1 MRATEAISHNEL
13 PGTVKHMPR
22 TELTRR
28 QMLGLALT
36 SPLLAAIPNVRATQ
50 RVKSSSLDLRSI
62 INSPSAVVP
71 TGGSVDVSGIKL
83 ERQWKGQLCRS
94 RLTNRGRRAVRIKEV
109 VLFDLALPFP
119 PETSLYG
126 EGFQMLSQ
134 TGGTLGKQIDLGNY
148 TDAKHYKMPI
158 PDGARCFYG
167 MMTLSPP
174 GVANHLLSFTSCR
187 RFVGQFYFRPSSL
200 QVVLDTEGL
209 ELKPGEEWDLEE
221 FMFRSGANGEQ
232 LLEQLAG
239 RLAENHAPLRF
250 KKPPAGWCSW
260 YCFGPRVTATQV
272 LENLDF
278 IAKNIPGL
286 KYIQIDDGY
295 QPAMG
300 DWLETGSAFGGN
312 VQGVL
317 KEIRNRGF
325 EPAIWVAPF
334 IAEEKS
340 HIFEQHSDWF
350 VKDAEGRPLPSNR
363 VTFGGWR
370 RGPWYALDGTHP
382 DARKHVEMVFRTMR
396 QEWGCTYFKLDAN
409 FWGAIHGGFFNDPR
423 ATRVEAYRRGMSAIL
438 RGAGD
443 GFILGCNHPIWPS
456 LGLIHG
462 SRSSNDIKRT
472 WDRIETTARQNLSR
486 NWQNERLWWND
497 PDAVVLT
504 GDLSEDEFRFHAT
517 AIYASGG
524 MILSGDDLTK
534 ISTERLGMLKR
545 LLPAT
550 GVAARFEDE
559 SMQVGMMELEDARA
573 MAIFNWKNDRQSISI
588 RLSEPFYITDFWS
601 GESLGR
607 QHGVFAIKDM
617 PAHSAR
623 LLVCKR

>member
-1 MRATEAISHNEL
+1 MRATEAISHDEL

-50 RVKSSSLDLRSI
+50 RAKSSSLDLRSI
-62 INSPSAVVP
+62 INAPSAVVP
-71 TGGSVDVSGIKL
+71 TAGSVDVSGIKL

-109 VLFDLALPFP
+109 VLFDLALSFP
-119 PETSLYG
+119 SETSLYG

-174 GVANHLLSFTSCR
+174 AGANHLLSFTSCR

-221 FMFRSGANGEQ
+221 FMFRSERMANNCLSSWREASR
-232 LLEQLAG
+232 EPCSAS
-239 RLAENHAPLRF
+239 F

-272 LENLDF
+272 LDNLDF

-295 QPAMG
+295 QPRWVIGSRPGRPSAAMCRVYSRR
-300 DWLETGSAFGGN
+300 SAIAVSSGNLGGA
-312 VQGVL
+312 VH
-317 KEIRNRGF
+317 RGRKITYLR
-325 EPAIWVAPF
+325 AAP
-334 IAEEKS
+334 
-340 HIFEQHSDWF
+340 DWF
-350 VKDAEGRPLPSNR
+350 VKDAEAAAAIESRNVRR
-363 VTFGGWR
+363 VATR
-370 RGPWYALDGTHP
+370 PWYALDGTHA
-382 DARKHVEMVFRTMR
+382 DARKHLEMVFRTMR

-438 RGAGD
+438 RGAGTALSWAA
-443 GFILGCNHPIWPS
+443 ITRS
-456 LGLIHG
+456 GL
-462 SRSSNDIKRT
+462 
-472 WDRIETTARQNLSR
+472 
-486 NWQNERLWWND
+486 
-497 PDAVVLT
+497 
-504 GDLSEDEFRFHAT
+504 
-517 AIYASGG
+517 
-524 MILSGDDLTK
+524 
-534 ISTERLGMLKR
+534 RLG
-545 LLPAT
+545 
-550 GVAARFEDE
+550 
-559 SMQVGMMELEDARA
+559 
-573 MAIFNWKNDRQSISI
+573 
-588 RLSEPFYITDFWS
+588 
-601 GESLGR
+601 
-607 QHGVFAIKDM
+607 
-617 PAHSAR
+617 
-623 LLVCKR
+623 